1 MAARSI
7 ADANRSPIAALMP
20 KPQHTDLTRREAQ
33 IMEILYRRGRATAAE
48 VLAELPDPPGYSSV
62 RKLLEILEEKK
73 YVKHEQDGPR
83 YVYYPATSTEQARRS
98 ALQQLLRTFFAGSTE
113 QAVAALLELNAPK
126 LSQQELDR
134 IAKLAEQ
141 AKKEGR

>member
-1 MAARSI
+1 MAERAVSRDHRSTTLHM
-7 ADANRSPIAALMP
+7 AKPPRS
-20 KPQHTDLTRREAQ
+20 DLTRREAQ

-48 VLAELPDPPGYSSV
+48 VLSEIPEPPGYSSI
-62 RKLLEILEEKK
+62 RKLLEILEEKR

-83 YVYYPATSTEQARRS
+83 YVYSPATSTEQARRS

-113 QAVAALLELNAPK
+113 QAVAALLELNAPR
-126 LSQQELDR
+126 LSQTELDR